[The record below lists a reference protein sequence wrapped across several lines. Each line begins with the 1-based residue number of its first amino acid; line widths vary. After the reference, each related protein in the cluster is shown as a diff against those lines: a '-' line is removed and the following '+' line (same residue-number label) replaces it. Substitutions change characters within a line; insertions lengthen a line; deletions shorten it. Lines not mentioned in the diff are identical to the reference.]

1 MNVTIYPKWDECS
14 SGSQCAAKKFQCVP
28 CFDDMGGYGKRLS
41 DAELAAEYQF
51 SRLDSRVRMA
61 RQHNCPDSKTLF
73 DHYERGLEQEWTLE
87 RFATL
92 PHYDEDQ
99 P

>member
-1 MNVTIYPKWDECS
+1 MKTLNLTVFECAEC
-14 SGSQCAAKKFQCVP
+14 GDTG
-28 CFDDMGGYGKRLS
+28 CFVIEDDKRFT
-41 DAELAAEYQF
+41 DAELAAEYQN
-51 SRLDSRVRMA
+51 SRLVSYVRHKRTQNYPTDM
-61 RQHNCPDSKTLF
+61 TLF